1 MLSAGRVRAQNE
13 AEIGLPAYRYCE
25 DRELQ
30 LFGFLCRDRASVRP
44 TGTPDSSRTVSLKAT
59 TGEGV
64 RTSVRVAAP

>member
-25 DRELQ
+25 DRDEN
-30 LFGFLCRDRASVRP
+30 FNFFCRDRASVRP
-44 TGTPDSSRTVSLKAT
+44 TGTPDSRRTVSLKAT